1 MSKCIWTCMNH
12 LSRGLLDNPESW
24 PEQFI
29 VLFQLISTHP
39 SDRMATY
46 TNTHVSDQLV
56 NQR

>member
-1 MSKCIWTCMNH
+1 MNR

-39 SDRMATY
+39 SDWMTTY
-46 TNTHVSDQLV
+46 TSTRVSDQLV
-56 NQR
+56 NQG

>member
-24 PEQFI
+24 PEKFI

-39 SDRMATY
+39 SDWMATY
-46 TNTHVSDQLV
+46 ISTHVSDQLV